1 VTRADG
7 YLLPR
12 RQTLV
17 AIIGVLLGMLLA
29 ALNQTIIATA
39 LPVIVADLGGVE
51 HYSWVFTAYMLAA
64 TVTTPIYGRLSD
76 VHGRR
81 LFFITGI
88 VLFMAGGIV
97 GATAQSMTQLV
108 LARGIQGLGA
118 GALMPLAIATI
129 GDLVPPSDRGR
140 WQGLTG
146 AVFGVASVLGPTTGG
161 YIADNADWRWV
172 FLVSLPVALIALVVV
187 AATLKIPPHP
197 ERGTKID
204 YAGAALLAA
213 GLSSAL
219 LGIVRGGQEAPWGS
233 AQVIGLIG
241 AGVVLLAAFIAW
253 ERRVEQPIVP
263 VELFRIRTVSAACLA
278 GFATGVGMF
287 GTIMFVPLFVQ
298 GVLGGSATSSGL
310 VLTPLMLAL
319 MAASVGSGQIITRT
333 GRYRWALLAGP
344 VVMGAGF
351 ALLSTLD
358 SGSTRGQTTLA
369 MVVAGFGLGLLVQ
382 NLALVVQNA
391 VPSRHMG
398 IATSLAQ
405 FARVNGGTVGVAAM
419 GAILAAGLPAG
430 AATQALGGGAGAA
443 ASSPAARDALAE
455 AIHPIFLLGVPMMA
469 VTLLLVALIPE
480 QPLRRAVRD
489 DVGRPEAPATGEH
502 ERVVAA

>member
-1 VTRADG
+1 
-7 YLLPR
+7 
-12 RQTLV
+12 V
-17 AIIGVLLGMLLA
+17 AV
-29 ALNQTIIATA
+29 
-39 LPVIVADLGGVE
+39 
-51 HYSWVFTAYMLAA
+51 
-64 TVTTPIYGRLSD
+64 
-76 VHGRR
+76 
-81 LFFITGI
+81 
-88 VLFMAGGIV
+88 
-97 GATAQSMTQLV
+97 
-108 LARGIQGLGA
+108 
-118 GALMPLAIATI
+118 
-129 GDLVPPSDRGR
+129 
-140 WQGLTG
+140 
-146 AVFGVASVLGPTTGG
+146 
-161 YIADNADWRWV
+161 
-172 FLVSLPVALIALVVV
+172 
-187 AATLKIPPHP
+187 TLKIPPHP
-197 ERGTKID
+197 ERGTKVD
-204 YAGAALLAA
+204 YRGAALLAG
-213 GLSSAL
+213 GLSAL
-219 LGIVRGGQEAPWGS
+219 LLATVRGGQEAPWAS
-233 AQVIGLIG
+233 TQIVGLFAVG
-241 AGVVLLAAFIAW
+241 AGLMGLFLWW

-263 VELFRIRTVSAACLA
+263 VELFRIRTVSAACVA

-298 GVLGGSATSSGL
+298 GVLGESATSSGL

-319 MAASVGSGQIITRT
+319 MVTSVGSGQIITRT

-351 ALLSTLD
+351 ALLSMLD
-358 SGSTRGQTTLA
+358 AGSTRGQTTLA
-369 MVVAGFGLGLLVQ
+369 MVVSGFGLGLLVQ

-430 AATQALGGGAGAA
+430 AAAQALAGGADL
-443 ASSPAARDALAE
+443 SNREALAD